1 MAPPAPASHPSSY
14 NDLILTP
21 NTKITYNN
29 LTLASN
35 TSISYISAGSPP
47 LPHLRLLHG
56 FPSSSNQFRNLI
68 PLLASTYHIIAPDLP
83 GFGLTTYP
91 ADYAFTFDNLAHTIS
106 AFLTALNITTYAI
119 YIFDYGAPV
128 GLRLAL
134 ANPSSIK
141 AIISQNGNAYVE
153 GFGHPFWDP
162 IEALWADPSPE
173 NYETVRNGVLTL
185 EATAYQYTAG
195 VPSQDLPLV
204 NPAAYTYDY
213 LKNVQTPADQ
223 DRQLALFY
231 DYRNNVPKYP
241 AFQAYFRESQVP
253 LLAVWGKGDPAF
265 VPAGAEAFKRDLPK
279 AEVKFVDAGH
289 FALETKVEDIAEE
302 TLRFL
307 KSVGH

>member
-1 MAPPAPASHPSSY
+1 MAPTAPLSY
-14 NDLILTP
+14 QSPYNNLTLTP
-21 NTKITYNN
+21 NTNITYNN
-29 LTLASN
+29 LTIASN
-35 TSISYISAGSPP
+35 TSISYISAGSPT
-47 LPHLRLLHG
+47 LPVLLLLHG
-56 FPSSSNQFRNLI
+56 FPSSSNQFRNII
-68 PLLASTYHIIAPDLP
+68 PLLANTYHIIAPDLP

-91 ADYAFTFDNLAHTIS
+91 ADYAFTFDNLALTIN
-106 AFLTALNITTYAI
+106 AFLIALNVTTYAI

-134 ANPSSIK
+134 AHPSSVK

-153 GFGHPFWDP
+153 GLGHPFWDP
-162 IEALWADPSPE
+162 IEALWADPSPQ
-173 NYETVRNGVLTL
+173 NYENVRNRVLTL
-185 EATAYQYTAG
+185 EATVYQYTAG
-195 VPSQDLPLV
+195 IPSDDLPLV

-231 DYRNNVPKYP
+231 DYRNNVAKYP

-279 AEVKFVDAGH
+279 AEVRFVDAGH
-289 FALETKVEDIAEE
+289 FALETKVEEIAGEVV
-302 TLRFL
+302 RFL
-307 KSVGH
+307 KRIGY